1 MLPQIFR
8 RKDLE
13 ERLKLSRSSIYAMM
27 ATGEFPKPIRLG
39 RRAVGWLSGD
49 IEKWL
54 QDLQGDLNDN
64 S

>member
-27 ATGEFPKPIRLG
+27 SQGEFPKPVRLG
-39 RRAVGWLSGD
+39 RRAVGWKSTD

-54 QDLQGDLNDN
+54 QDLQDGQHG
-64 S
+64 

>member
-27 ATGEFPKPIRLG
+27 AEGEFPKPIRLG
-39 RRAVGWLSGD
+39 RRAVGWLSDD

-54 QDLQGDLNDN
+54 QDLQGDRNDN

>member
-27 ATGEFPKPIRLG
+27 AEGEFPKPIRLG
-39 RRAVGWLSGD
+39 RRALGWLSDD

>member
-27 ATGEFPKPIRLG
+27 AEGEFPKPIRLG
-39 RRAVGWLSGD
+39 RRAVGWLSDD

-54 QDLQGDLNDN
+54 QDLQGGLDDN

>member
-39 RRAVGWLSGD
+39 RRAVGWLSDD

-54 QDLQGDLNDN
+54 QDLQGDRNDN

>member
-27 ATGEFPKPIRLG
+27 AEGEFPKPIRLG
-39 RRAVGWLSGD
+39 RRAVGWLSDD

-54 QDLQGDLNDN
+54 QDLQGDLNDI

>member
-54 QDLQGDLNDN
+54 QDLHGDRNDN

>member
-27 ATGEFPKPIRLG
+27 AEGEFPKPIRLG
-39 RRAVGWLSGD
+39 RRAVGWLSDD

-54 QDLQGDLNDN
+54 QDLQGDRNAN

>member
-27 ATGEFPKPIRLG
+27 AEGEFPKPIRLG
-39 RRAVGWLSGD
+39 RRAVGWLSDD

>member
-27 ATGEFPKPIRLG
+27 SQGEFPKPVRLG
-39 RRAVGWLSGD
+39 RRAVGWKSTD

-54 QDLQGDLNDN
+54 QDLQDGQND
-64 S
+64 

>member
-27 ATGEFPKPIRLG
+27 AAGEFPKPIRLG

-54 QDLQGDLNDN
+54 QDLQGDRNDN

>member
-27 ATGEFPKPIRLG
+27 AEGEFPKPIRLG
-39 RRAVGWLSGD
+39 RRAVGWLSDD
-49 IEKWL
+49 IEKLL
-54 QDLQGDLNDN
+54 QDLQGDRNDN

>member
-27 ATGEFPKPIRLG
+27 ATGKFPKPIRLG

-54 QDLQGDLNDN
+54 QDLQGDRNDN